1 MRILVTNDDGIDS
14 IGLHVLA
21 RAMATI
27 GDVVVVAPDKEYSGY
42 GAAFG
47 PLHLIKPEV
56 HRASIDGI
64 DEVWSVTGPPA
75 LCVMFGRLD
84 LFGHYDL
91 VVAGIN
97 PGANVGRSVYHSG
110 TVGACLTARNGGV
123 SGVAVSQTVSS
134 FGVEGQGWDE
144 MLADQHWE
152 TAGAVAAAAVRGLVT
167 ALPEQPVVL
176 NINVPGRELGDV
188 KGWKRTEVGIEPPRS
203 MATAKLEPRPGHA
216 DAFRVKMDWGGVI
229 ELPEHTDGGAVM
241 AGWVSVGWLGPPGG
255 HRAELRGGNGGR
267 VPARHAARLTDIPS
281 LRPQWACCQ
290 SHRQMRGCMPSQA
303 GRGGPERSVGR

>member
-21 RAMATI
+21 RAMTEI

-56 HRASIDGI
+56 HRSLIDGV

-123 SGVAVSQTVSS
+123 SGVAVSQTVES
-134 FGVEGQGWDE
+134 FGVEGQGWEE

-152 TAGAVAAAAVRGLVT
+152 TAATVAAAAVEGLAA
-167 ALPEQPVVL
+167 ALPPEPVVL
-176 NINVPGRELGDV
+176 NINVPDRELGDI

-203 MATAKLEPRPGHA
+203 MATAELEPRPGHT
-216 DAFRVKMDWGGVI
+216 DAYRVKMDWGEAI
-229 ELPEHTDGGAVM
+229 ELPEYTDGGAVM
-241 AGWVSVGWLGPPGG
+241 AGWVSVGWLGRLEATEPDFTGASE
-255 HRAELRGGNGGR
+255 AE
-267 VPARHAARLTDIPS
+267 ARLDK
-281 LRPQWACCQ
+281 LLN
-290 SHRQMRGCMPSQA
+290 
-303 GRGGPERSVGR
+303 

>member
-21 RAMATI
+21 RAMAEI
-27 GDVVVVAPDKEYSGY
+27 GEVVVVAPDKEYSGY

-56 HRASIDGI
+56 HRARIDGL
-64 DEVWSVTGPPA
+64 DDVWSVTGPPA
-75 LCVMFGRLD
+75 LCVMFGRLN

-123 SGVAVSQTVSS
+123 SGVAVSQTVES
-134 FGVEGQGWDE
+134 FGVEGQGWEE

-152 TAGAVAAAAVRGLVT
+152 SAATVAAAAVEGLT
-167 ALPEQPVVL
+167 AALPPEPVVL
-176 NINVPGRELGDV
+176 NINVPGRELQDI

-203 MATAKLEPRPGHA
+203 MATAQLEPRPGHT
-216 DAFRVKMDWGGVI
+216 DAYRVKMDWGDAI
-229 ELPEHTDGGAVM
+229 ELPEYTDGGAVM
-241 AGWVSVGWLGPPGG
+241 AGWVSVGWLGRLESVEPGFAAVTE
-255 HRAELRGGNGGR
+255 AET
-267 VPARHAARLTDIPS
+267 RLDKLLS
-281 LRPQWACCQ
+281 
-290 SHRQMRGCMPSQA
+290 
-303 GRGGPERSVGR
+303 

>member
-21 RAMATI
+21 RAMAEI
-27 GDVVVVAPDKEYSGY
+27 AEVVVVAPDKEYSGY

-47 PLHLIKPEV
+47 PLHLIQPEV
-56 HRASIDGI
+56 HRARIEGV

-123 SGVAVSQTVSS
+123 SGVAVSQTVESVD
-134 FGVEGQGWDE
+134 VEGQGWEE
-144 MLADQHWE
+144 MLIDQHWD
-152 TAGAVAAAAVRGLVT
+152 TAGAVARAAVSGLLG
-167 ALPEQPVVL
+167 ALPKEPVVL
-176 NINVPGRELGDV
+176 NINVPDRLLGDV
-188 KGWKRTEVGIEPPRS
+188 KGWRRTEVGIEPPRS
-203 MATAKLEPRPGHA
+203 MATATMEPRPGHT
-216 DAFRVKMDWGGVI
+216 DAFRVKMDWGETVA
-229 ELPEHTDGGAVM
+229 LPEHTDGGAVM
-241 AGWVSVGWLGPPGG
+241 DGWVSVGWLGRLEATEPDFAGASE
-255 HRAELRGGNGGR
+255 AES
-267 VPARHAARLTDIPS
+267 RLDT
-281 LRPQWACCQ
+281 LL
-290 SHRQMRGCMPSQA
+290 H
-303 GRGGPERSVGR
+303 

>member
-47 PLHLIKPEV
+47 PLHLIQPEV
-56 HRASIDGI
+56 HRARIDGI

-123 SGVAVSQTVSS
+123 SGVAVSQSVES
-134 FGVEGQGWDE
+134 FGVEGQAWE
-144 MLADQHWE
+144 ETLADQPWHSAA
-152 TAGAVAAAAVRGLVT
+152 TVAAAAVEGLIT
-167 ALPEQPVVL
+167 DLPESPVVL
-176 NINVPGRELGDV
+176 NINAPGRELAEF

-203 MATAKLEPRPGHA
+203 MATAHLEPRPGHT
-216 DAFRVKMDWGGVI
+216 DAFRVKMDWGEAI

-241 AGWVSVGWLGPPGG
+241 AGWVSVGWLGRLESTEPEFRGA
-255 HRAELRGGNGGR
+255 AE
-267 VPARHAARLTDIPS
+267 AESRLDT
-281 LRPQWACCQ
+281 LL
-290 SHRQMRGCMPSQA
+290 G
-303 GRGGPERSVGR
+303 